1 MKNLIDQSW
10 KSYKLHI
17 KNSFNRTLSKK
28 RLLREISFREINS
41 RSFRDTNKYGKI
53 KDR

>member
-10 KSYKLHI
+10 KSYTLHI

-28 RLLREISFREINS
+28 LREISFREINS